1 MLPCTIEIGKGERGS
16 AGSCRH
22 HRLAGVGGSAAE
34 RKGWEEL
41 LVFVRPAVR
50 GRNDTNSAGVHI
62 HLLSRLLLDG
72 REDVLSHLALQRD
85 ERGIVKI
92 VPGEFQ
98 LCVTAPIAKQKAFG
112 DDCQPDLLITG

>member
-1 MLPCTIEIGKGERGS
+1 MRPCTIEIGKGERLGWILPAS
-16 AGSCRH
+16 QVSWS
-22 HRLAGVGGSAAE
+22 GGIRCE

>member
-1 MLPCTIEIGKGERGS
+1 MRPCTIEIGKGERLGWILPAS
-16 AGSCRH
+16 QVSWR
-22 HRLAGVGGSAAE
+22 GGLDAE
-34 RKGWEEL
+34 WKGWEEL
-41 LVFVRPAVR
+41 LVFVRPA
-50 GRNDTNSAGVHI
+50 GCERNNADSAGVHI

-85 ERGIVKI
+85 ERGMVKI

-112 DDCQPDLLITG
+112 DDCQPDLLIAG